1 MKSRKKTYGVPG
13 LMEWQANIKCGGA
26 TLGIH
31 FSGGNQTAYGVNPAK
46 YTTEDPAIQAII
58 ENSGYYREGRIVL
71 LRDVEGSG
79 AYTIGITEE
88 EAEDSGED
96 DVHADADDAQPR
108 SVATAAEVNSVNS
121 VNAVSE
127 VNGGG
132 DVDAG
137 ALKQVE
143 VACADDAKAYLMEHY
158 GATARQLRYLK
169 NIKDVAKANGIE
181 FVGI

>member
-79 AYTIGITEE
+79 AYTIGIAEE
-88 EAEDSGED
+88 EAEDNGED
-96 DVHADADDAQPR
+96 DAHAEAVADDAQPR
-108 SVATAAEVNSVNS
+108 SVATAAEVNAVN
-121 VNAVSE
+121 E

-132 DVDAG
+132 DADAG

-169 NIKDVAKANGIE
+169 SIKDVAKANGIE